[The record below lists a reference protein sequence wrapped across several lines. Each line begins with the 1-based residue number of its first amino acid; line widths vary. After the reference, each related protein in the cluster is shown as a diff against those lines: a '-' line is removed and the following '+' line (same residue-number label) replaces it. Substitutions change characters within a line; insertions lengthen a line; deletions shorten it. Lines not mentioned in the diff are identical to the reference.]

1 MPLIITFFVLLF
13 GSAVAIVYR
22 LLTHRERMAELEARR
37 PYVTLQL
44 PAGTS
49 LDEFSQADE
58 LTRQIE
64 EACRAKG
71 IDVDVDF
78 E

>member
-13 GSAVAIVYR
+13 GSITAVVYR
-22 LLTHRERMAELEARR
+22 LLTHRERMAEIEARR
-37 PYVTLQL
+37 PYIALQL
-44 PAGTS
+44 PPGTS
-49 LDEFSQADE
+49 VQELSQADE

>member
-1 MPLIITFFVLLF
+1 MGPLIAFVVILF
-13 GSAVAIVYR
+13 GSLVAVVYR

-37 PYVTLQL
+37 PVITLQL
-44 PAGTS
+44 PPGTS
-49 LDEFSQADE
+49 VEELAGADE

-64 EACRAKG
+64 AACRAKG
-71 IDVDVDF
+71 IDADVDF